1 MFEIVILSKD
11 YDILCK
17 KMGDSMKKKIRVVA
31 AAIEKDGKFLCAQRP
46 AGKSLAGLWE
56 FPGGKIEKDETA
68 KNALLREIK
77 EELNIDIEI
86 IDFVNIAEYE
96 YDFGIVEMQT
106 YIANIISGNLELIEH
121 DNLLWLPAEK
131 LPELDWA
138 PVDLPAVALI
148 SKK

>member
-46 AGKSLAGLWE
+46 TGKSLAGLWE

-68 KNALLREIK
+68 KSALLREIK
-77 EELNIDIEI
+77 EELNIDIKI

-138 PVDLPAVALI
+138 PVDLPAVTLI

>member
-11 YDILCK
+11 YGILCK
-17 KMGDSMKKKIRVVA
+17 KLGDSMKKKIQVVA

-106 YIANIISGNLELIEH
+106 YIANIISGNLELLEH